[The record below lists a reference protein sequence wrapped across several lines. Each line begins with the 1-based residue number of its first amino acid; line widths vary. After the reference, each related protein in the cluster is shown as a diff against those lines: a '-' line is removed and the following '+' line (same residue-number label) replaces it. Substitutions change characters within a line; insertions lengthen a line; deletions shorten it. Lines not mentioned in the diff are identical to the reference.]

1 MPAAL
6 NAILYPVS
14 FLIVLSIVVIVHE
27 YGHFKAA
34 RACGVKVD
42 EFSLGFGK
50 VLWSRTDKQGTLWKV
65 CLIPLG
71 GYVKM
76 FGDADAASAKADEKA
91 ADFSEEEKKVS
102 FPYQPLWKKAIIS
115 FAGPFMNYVFAIVLL
130 TIFLSIFG
138 RAVVPAVVSTV
149 TKGSAAEVAGIKP
162 EDRFLSING
171 KEIKEFSDVRR
182 MVQLDTVLNIVVL
195 RDGKEV
201 PLTAHLSRENGAA
214 VLGVTATMKREH
226 LQSLSVPAAFVEA
239 SKSAWEMTADTVV
252 FLKQMILGQ
261 RSSEDMRG
269 PLGIAEA
276 SGDAARGGFLSFLSF
291 LIQVSIAIG
300 FVNLLPIPVLDGG
313 HLLFYAIE
321 AVIRRPLGE
330 KAETVGLQ
338 IGLGLLI
345 FLLVLTSWNDFV
357 RIVDRL
363 LI

>member
-1 MPAAL
+1 MTAAL
-6 NAILYPVS
+6 NMVLYPVS
-14 FLIVLSIVVIVHE
+14 FLILLSIVVIVHE
-27 YGHFKAA
+27 FGHFWMA

-50 VLWSRTDKQGTLWKV
+50 ILWSRADKKGTLWKV

-91 ADFSEEEKKVS
+91 EEFSEEEKKVS
-102 FPYQPLWKKAIIS
+102 FPHQPLWKKALIS
-115 FAGPFMNYVFAIVLL
+115 FAGPFMNYAFAIVLL
-130 TIFLSIFG
+130 TFFLAAFG
-138 RAVVPAVVSTV
+138 QAVVPPVVSSV
-149 TKGSAAEVAGIKP
+149 TKGSAAEAAGILP
-162 EDRFLSING
+162 DDRFVSING

-182 MVQLDTVLNIVVL
+182 SVQLDAVLNIVVL

-201 PLTAHLSRENGAA
+201 PLTARLSRENGGA
-214 VLGVTATMKREH
+214 VLGVTATMTREH
-226 LQSLSVPAAFVEA
+226 VKPLSVPAAFVEA
-239 SKSAWEMTADTVV
+239 SKGAWEMTADTVV
-252 FLKQMILGQ
+252 ILKQMILGQ
-261 RSSEDMRG
+261 RSADDMRG

-338 IGLGLLI
+338 IGVGLLI

-363 LI
+363 FT